1 MILLV
6 TYDARRRGGIERL
19 SLQVRD
25 ALREAGH
32 PCRLLATRRLGPG
45 PVGRLAGQAWFL
57 LQLAW
62 WLPRSRLVFSM
73 HALLLRPI
81 LLLAAIPGLRPA
93 RQGRLC
99 WLHGIEVWGA
109 NLPPLLSDLRRCD
122 GLAASSGFSS
132 DQVRPL
138 LGEQPPIAVIHPC
151 AEDLPAEP
159 AGDSLLGTQA
169 AGPVTAASPPS
180 SPSASFAP
188 TQAPGSAPPPGM
200 RLLTVA
206 RMVRQERYKGHEL
219 ILEALALLRQGGLLD
234 PGLRWRVVGSGDDR
248 SRLQESARA
257 LGLEGQIDWLGG
269 LSDRELQREYRDCS
283 LVLMPSAFA
292 LLPDGTAQ
300 GEGFGITYLEAALA
314 GRASIAAD
322 RGGQTDLIID
332 SQTGWLVPPRPQSLA
347 DLLERLQ
354 RDPEEVWACG
364 ARARHHAETSFSP
377 GVQRQRLARLVA
389 PWMGPGAM
397 QRSLDAAER
406 G

>member
-6 TYDARRRGGIERL
+6 TYDVRRRGGIERL

-25 ALREAGH
+25 ALRQAGH

-122 GLAASSGFSS
+122 GLAASSGFSC

-169 AGPVTAASPPS
+169 AGL
-180 SPSASFAP
+180 
-188 TQAPGSAPPPGM
+188 APPPGM

-248 SRLQESARA
+248 SRLQERARA

-377 GVQRQRLARLVA
+377 GVQRHRLARLVA

-397 QRSLDAAER
+397 QGSLDAAQLS
-406 G
+406 

>member
-6 TYDARRRGGIERL
+6 TYDTRRRGGIERL

-25 ALREAGH
+25 ALRQAGH

-57 LQLAW
+57 LKLAW

-122 GLAASSGFSS
+122 GLAASSGFSC

-151 AEDLPAEP
+151 AEDFPAEP

-169 AGPVTAASPPS
+169 AGL
-180 SPSASFAP
+180 
-188 TQAPGSAPPPGM
+188 APPPGM

-248 SRLQESARA
+248 FRLQERARA

-397 QRSLDAAER
+397 QGSLDPAQR

>member
-1 MILLV
+1 VILLI

-25 ALREAGH
+25 ALRQAGH

-122 GLAASSGFSS
+122 GLAASSGFSC

-169 AGPVTAASPPS
+169 SGL
-180 SPSASFAP
+180 
-188 TQAPGSAPPPGM
+188 APPPGM

-248 SRLQESARA
+248 SRLQERARA

-377 GVQRQRLARLVA
+377 AVQRQRLARLVA

-397 QRSLDAAER
+397 QGSLDPAGR

>member
-1 MILLV
+1 VILLV
-6 TYDARRRGGIERL
+6 TYDVRRRGGIERL

-25 ALREAGH
+25 ALRQAGH

-62 WLPRSRLVFSM
+62 WLPRSQLVFSM

-81 LLLAAIPGLRPA
+81 RLLAAIPGLRPA
-93 RQGRLC
+93 RQGLLC

-109 NLPPLLSDLRRCD
+109 NLPPLLSVLHRCD
-122 GLAASSGFSS
+122 GLAASSGFSA

-151 AEDLPAEP
+151 AEDVPAEP
-159 AGDSLLGTQA
+159 AGDSLQGA
-169 AGPVTAASPPS
+169 E
-180 SPSASFAP
+180 
-188 TQAPGSAPPPGM
+188 APPPGL

-206 RMVRQERYKGHEL
+206 RRVRQERYKGHEL
-219 ILEALALLRQGGLLD
+219 ILEALALLRQRGGLD

-248 SRLQESARA
+248 FRLQERARA

-269 LSDRELQREYRDCS
+269 LGDRELQREYRDCS

-292 LLPDGTAQ
+292 LLRDGTAQ

-332 SQTGWLVPPRPQSLA
+332 GQTGWLVPPRPQPLA
-347 DLLERLQ
+347 NLLARLQ
-354 RDPEEVWACG
+354 RDPEAVRACG
-364 ARARHHAETSFSP
+364 ARAHRHAETSFSP
-377 GVQRQRLARLVA
+377 AVQRQRLARLVA
-389 PWMGPGAM
+389 PWMGSGAM
-397 QRSLDAAER
+397 QGSLDPAER

>member
-1 MILLV
+1 VILLV
-6 TYDARRRGGIERL
+6 TYDTRRRGGIERL

-25 ALREAGH
+25 ALRQAGH

-57 LQLAW
+57 LKLAW

-122 GLAASSGFSS
+122 GLAASSGFSC

-169 AGPVTAASPPS
+169 AGL
-180 SPSASFAP
+180 
-188 TQAPGSAPPPGM
+188 APPPGM

-248 SRLQESARA
+248 SRLQERARA

-397 QRSLDAAER
+397 QGSLDPAQR

>member
-1 MILLV
+1 VILLV
-6 TYDARRRGGIERL
+6 TYDTRRRGGIERL

-25 ALREAGH
+25 ALRQAGH

-122 GLAASSGFSS
+122 GLAASSGFSC

-151 AEDLPAEP
+151 AEDFPAEP

-169 AGPVTAASPPS
+169 AGL
-180 SPSASFAP
+180 
-188 TQAPGSAPPPGM
+188 APPPGM

-248 SRLQESARA
+248 FRLQERARA

-397 QRSLDAAER
+397 QGSLDPAQR

>member
-6 TYDARRRGGIERL
+6 TYDVRRRGGIERL

-25 ALREAGH
+25 ALLQVGH
-32 PCRLLATRRLGPG
+32 PCHLLATRRLGPG

-57 LQLAW
+57 LQLTW

-122 GLAASSGFSS
+122 GLAASSGFSC

-169 AGPVTAASPPS
+169 SGL
-180 SPSASFAP
+180 
-188 TQAPGSAPPPGM
+188 APPPGM

-248 SRLQESARA
+248 SRLQERARA
-257 LGLEGQIDWLGG
+257 LGLDGQIDWLGG

-292 LLPDGTAQ
+292 LLRDGTAQ

-377 GVQRQRLARLVA
+377 AVQRQRLARLVA
-389 PWMGPGAM
+389 PWLGPGAM
-397 QRSLDAAER
+397 QGSLDPAGR

>member
-6 TYDARRRGGIERL
+6 TYDVRRRGGIERL

-25 ALREAGH
+25 ALRQAGH

-45 PVGRLAGQAWFL
+45 PAGRLAGQAWFL

-81 LLLAAIPGLRPA
+81 RLLQKLPGLHPRG
-93 RQGRLC
+93 QGLLC

-122 GLAASSGFSS
+122 GLAASSGFSA

-151 AEDLPAEP
+151 TDGVPAEP
-159 AGDSLLGTQA
+159 SA
-169 AGPVTAASPPS
+169 AGL
-180 SPSASFAP
+180 
-188 TQAPGSAPPPGM
+188 APPPGL

-206 RMVRQERYKGHEL
+206 RMVRQERYKGHAL
-219 ILEALALLRQGGLLD
+219 ILEALALLRQRGRLD

-248 SRLQESARA
+248 SRLQEQAAS

-269 LSDRELQREYRDCS
+269 LGDRELQQEYHHCS

-292 LLPDGTAQ
+292 LLADGTAQ

-322 RGGQTDLIID
+322 RGGQTDLILD
-332 SQTGWLVPPRPQSLA
+332 GQTGWLVPPRPQPLA

-354 RDPEEVWACG
+354 RDPEAVRACG
-364 ARARHHAETSFSP
+364 ARARRHAETSFSP
-377 GVQRQRLARLVA
+377 AIQRQRLARLVA

-397 QRSLDAAER
+397 QGSLNPAEH

>member
-6 TYDARRRGGIERL
+6 TYDTRRRGGIERL

-25 ALREAGH
+25 ALRQAGH

-122 GLAASSGFSS
+122 GLAASSGFSC

-151 AEDLPAEP
+151 AEDFPAEP

-169 AGPVTAASPPS
+169 AGL
-180 SPSASFAP
+180 
-188 TQAPGSAPPPGM
+188 APPPGM

-234 PGLRWRVVGSGDDR
+234 PGLRWRVLGSGDDR
-248 SRLQESARA
+248 SRLQERARA

-397 QRSLDAAER
+397 QGSLDPAQR

>member
-1 MILLV
+1 VILLV
-6 TYDARRRGGIERL
+6 TYDTRRRGGIERL

-25 ALREAGH
+25 ALRQAGH

-122 GLAASSGFSS
+122 GLAASSGFSC

-169 AGPVTAASPPS
+169 AGL
-180 SPSASFAP
+180 
-188 TQAPGSAPPPGM
+188 APPPGM

-248 SRLQESARA
+248 FRLQERARA

-397 QRSLDAAER
+397 QGSLDPAQR

>member
-6 TYDARRRGGIERL
+6 TYDTRRRGGIERL

-25 ALREAGH
+25 ALRQAGH

-122 GLAASSGFSS
+122 GLAASSGFSC

-169 AGPVTAASPPS
+169 AGL
-180 SPSASFAP
+180 
-188 TQAPGSAPPPGM
+188 APPPGM

-248 SRLQESARA
+248 SRLQERARA

-397 QRSLDAAER
+397 QGSLDPAQR

>member
-6 TYDARRRGGIERL
+6 TYDVRRRGGIERL

-25 ALREAGH
+25 ALLQVGH
-32 PCRLLATRRLGPG
+32 PCHLLATRRLGPG

-122 GLAASSGFSS
+122 GLAASSGFSC

-169 AGPVTAASPPS
+169 AGL
-180 SPSASFAP
+180 
-188 TQAPGSAPPPGM
+188 APPPGM

-248 SRLQESARA
+248 SRLQERARA

-397 QRSLDAAER
+397 QGSLDPAQR

>member
-1 MILLV
+1 VILLV
-6 TYDARRRGGIERL
+6 TYDTRRRGGIERL

-25 ALREAGH
+25 ALRQAGH

-122 GLAASSGFSS
+122 GLAASSGFSC

-169 AGPVTAASPPS
+169 AGL
-180 SPSASFAP
+180 
-188 TQAPGSAPPPGM
+188 APPPGM

-248 SRLQESARA
+248 SRLQERARA

-377 GVQRQRLARLVA
+377 CVQRQRLARLVA

-397 QRSLDAAER
+397 QGSLDAAQLS
-406 G
+406 

>member
-6 TYDARRRGGIERL
+6 TYDVRRRGGIERL

-25 ALREAGH
+25 ALRQAGH

-122 GLAASSGFSS
+122 GLAASSGFSC

-169 AGPVTAASPPS
+169 AGL
-180 SPSASFAP
+180 
-188 TQAPGSAPPPGM
+188 APPPGM

-248 SRLQESARA
+248 SRLQERARA

-397 QRSLDAAER
+397 QGSLDPAQR

>member
-6 TYDARRRGGIERL
+6 TYDTRRRGGIERL

-25 ALREAGH
+25 ALRQAGH

-57 LQLAW
+57 LKLAW

-122 GLAASSGFSS
+122 GLAASSGFSC

-169 AGPVTAASPPS
+169 AGL
-180 SPSASFAP
+180 
-188 TQAPGSAPPPGM
+188 APPPGM

-248 SRLQESARA
+248 CRLQERARA

-397 QRSLDAAER
+397 QGSLDPAQR

>member
-6 TYDARRRGGIERL
+6 TYDVRRRGGIERL

-25 ALREAGH
+25 ALLQVGH
-32 PCRLLATRRLGPG
+32 PCHLLATRRLGPG

-81 LLLAAIPGLRPA
+81 RLLQDLPGLHPRG
-93 RQGRLC
+93 QGLLC

-109 NLPPLLSDLRRCD
+109 NLPPLLSDLHRCD
-122 GLAASSGFSS
+122 GLAASSGFSC

-151 AEDLPAEP
+151 AEDVPAEP
-159 AGDSLLGTQA
+159 AGDSLPGAQA
-169 AGPVTAASPPS
+169 AGL
-180 SPSASFAP
+180 
-188 TQAPGSAPPPGM
+188 APPPGL

-248 SRLQESARA
+248 FRLQDRARA

-269 LSDRELQREYRDCS
+269 LGDRELQREYRDCS

-292 LLPDGTAQ
+292 LLRDGTAQ

-332 SQTGWLVPPRPQSLA
+332 SQTGWLVPPRPQPLA
-347 DLLERLQ
+347 DLLARLQ
-354 RDPEEVWACG
+354 RDPEAVRACG
-364 ARARHHAETSFSP
+364 ARARRHAETSFSP
-377 GVQRQRLARLVA
+377 AVQRQRLARLMA
-389 PWMGPGAM
+389 PWLGPGAM
-397 QRSLDAAER
+397 QGSLDPAER

>member
-1 MILLV
+1 VILLV
-6 TYDARRRGGIERL
+6 TYDVRRRGGIERL

-25 ALREAGH
+25 ALRQAGH

-122 GLAASSGFSS
+122 GLAASSGFSC

-169 AGPVTAASPPS
+169 AGL
-180 SPSASFAP
+180 
-188 TQAPGSAPPPGM
+188 APPPGM

-248 SRLQESARA
+248 FRLQERARA

-397 QRSLDAAER
+397 QGSLDPAQR

>member
-1 MILLV
+1 VILLV
-6 TYDARRRGGIERL
+6 TYDTRRRGGIERL

-25 ALREAGH
+25 ALRQAGH

-122 GLAASSGFSS
+122 GLAASSGFSC

-169 AGPVTAASPPS
+169 AGL
-180 SPSASFAP
+180 
-188 TQAPGSAPPPGM
+188 APPPGM

-248 SRLQESARA
+248 FRLQERARA

-332 SQTGWLVPPRPQSLA
+332 SQTGWLVPPQPQSLA

-397 QRSLDAAER
+397 QGSLDPAQR

>member
-6 TYDARRRGGIERL
+6 TYDTRRRGGIERL

-25 ALREAGH
+25 ALRQAGH

-122 GLAASSGFSS
+122 GLAASSGFSC

-151 AEDLPAEP
+151 AEDFPAEP

-169 AGPVTAASPPS
+169 AGL
-180 SPSASFAP
+180 
-188 TQAPGSAPPPGM
+188 APPPGM

-248 SRLQESARA
+248 SRLQERARA

-397 QRSLDAAER
+397 QGSLDPAQR

>member
-1 MILLV
+1 VILLV
-6 TYDARRRGGIERL
+6 TYDTRRRGGIERL

-25 ALREAGH
+25 ALRQAGH

-57 LQLAW
+57 LKLAW

-122 GLAASSGFSS
+122 GLAASSGFSC

-169 AGPVTAASPPS
+169 AGL
-180 SPSASFAP
+180 
-188 TQAPGSAPPPGM
+188 APPPGM

-248 SRLQESARA
+248 CRLQERARA

-397 QRSLDAAER
+397 QGSLDPAQR

>member
-1 MILLV
+1 VILLV
-6 TYDARRRGGIERL
+6 TYDVRRRGGIERL

-25 ALREAGH
+25 ALRQVGH

-62 WLPRSRLVFSM
+62 WLPRSQLVFSM

-81 LLLAAIPGLRPA
+81 RLLAAIPGLRPV

-109 NLPPLLSDLRRCD
+109 NLPPLLSDLHRCD
-122 GLAASSGFSS
+122 GLAASSGFSR
-132 DQVRPL
+132 DQVLPL

-151 AEDLPAEP
+151 AEDLPAEQ
-159 AGDSLLGTQA
+159 AGDSLLGAQA
-169 AGPVTAASPPS
+169 AVPVTAASPAS
-180 SPSASFAP
+180 SARASFAP
-188 TQAPGSAPPPGM
+188 TPATGSAPPPGL

-248 SRLQESARA
+248 PRLQERARA
-257 LGLEGQIDWLGG
+257 LGLESQIDWLGG
-269 LSDRELQREYRDCS
+269 LGDGELQREYRLCS
-283 LVLMPSAFA
+283 LVVMPSAYG
-292 LLPDGTAQ
+292 LLSDGTAQ

-332 SQTGWLVPPRPQSLA
+332 SQTGWLVPPRPQPLA

-364 ARARHHAETSFSP
+364 ARARRHAETSFSP
-377 GVQRQRLARLVA
+377 AVQRQRLARLVA

-397 QRSLDAAER
+397 QGSSDPA
-406 G
+406 GSG

>member
-1 MILLV
+1 VILLV
-6 TYDARRRGGIERL
+6 TYDTRRRGGIERL

-25 ALREAGH
+25 ALRQAGH

-57 LQLAW
+57 LKLAW

-122 GLAASSGFSS
+122 GLAASSGFSC

-169 AGPVTAASPPS
+169 AGL
-180 SPSASFAP
+180 
-188 TQAPGSAPPPGM
+188 APPPGM

-248 SRLQESARA
+248 CRLQERARA

-314 GRASIAAD
+314 GRAAIAAD

-397 QRSLDAAER
+397 QGSLDPAQR

>member
-1 MILLV
+1 MC
-6 TYDARRRGGIERL
+6 YAWHGHGARCE
-19 SLQVRD
+19 
-25 ALREAGH
+25 
-32 PCRLLATRRLGPG
+32 
-45 PVGRLAGQAWFL
+45 F
-57 LQLAW
+57 
-62 WLPRSRLVFSM
+62 
-73 HALLLRPI
+73 
-81 LLLAAIPGLRPA
+81 
-93 RQGRLC
+93 
-99 WLHGIEVWGA
+99 
-109 NLPPLLSDLRRCD
+109 
-122 GLAASSGFSS
+122 
-132 DQVRPL
+132 
-138 LGEQPPIAVIHPC
+138 
-151 AEDLPAEP
+151 
-159 AGDSLLGTQA
+159 
-169 AGPVTAASPPS
+169 
-180 SPSASFAP
+180 
-188 TQAPGSAPPPGM
+188 
-200 RLLTVA
+200 TVA

-248 SRLQESARA
+248 SRLQERTRA

-397 QRSLDAAER
+397 QGSLDPAQR

>member
-1 MILLV
+1 VILLV
-6 TYDARRRGGIERL
+6 TYDTRRRGGIERL

-25 ALREAGH
+25 ALRQAGH

-122 GLAASSGFSS
+122 GLAASSGFSC

-169 AGPVTAASPPS
+169 AGL
-180 SPSASFAP
+180 
-188 TQAPGSAPPPGM
+188 APPPGM

-248 SRLQESARA
+248 SRLQERARA

-397 QRSLDAAER
+397 QGSLDPAQR

>member
-1 MILLV
+1 VILLV

-57 LQLAW
+57 LQLTW

-122 GLAASSGFSS
+122 GLAASSGFSC

-389 PWMGPGAM
+389 PWMGPGAT

>member
-1 MILLV
+1 VILLV
-6 TYDARRRGGIERL
+6 TYDVRRRGGIERL

-25 ALREAGH
+25 ALRQVGH
-32 PCRLLATRRLGPG
+32 PCHLLATRRLGPG

-62 WLPRSRLVFSM
+62 WLPRSQLVFSM

-81 LLLAAIPGLRPA
+81 RLLRDLPGLDPRG
-93 RQGRLC
+93 QGLLC

-122 GLAASSGFSS
+122 GLAASSGFSC

-151 AEDLPAEP
+151 AEDVPAEP
-159 AGDSLLGTQA
+159 TADGLVGAQA
-169 AGPVTAASPPS
+169 AGSLTAASSAASARASLVTTPPLG
-180 SPSASFAP
+180 PS
-188 TQAPGSAPPPGM
+188 QQPGL

-248 SRLQESARA
+248 SRLQDRARA

-269 LSDRELQREYRDCS
+269 LGDRELQREYQHCS

-292 LLPDGTAQ
+292 LLRDGTAQ

-332 SQTGWLVPPRPQSLA
+332 GQTGWLVPPRPQPLA

-354 RDPEEVWACG
+354 RHPEEVRACG
-364 ARARHHAETSFSP
+364 DRARCHAETSFSP
-377 GVQRQRLARLVA
+377 AVQRQRLARLVA
-389 PWMGPGAM
+389 PWLGPGAM
-397 QRSLDAAER
+397 QGSLDPAER

>member
-1 MILLV
+1 VILLV
-6 TYDARRRGGIERL
+6 TYDVRRRGGIERL

-25 ALREAGH
+25 ALRQVGH

-62 WLPRSRLVFSM
+62 WLPRSQLVFSM

-81 LLLAAIPGLRPA
+81 RLLAAIPGLRPV

-109 NLPPLLSDLRRCD
+109 NLPPLLSDLHRCD
-122 GLAASSGFSS
+122 GLAASSGFSR
-132 DQVRPL
+132 DQVLPL

-151 AEDLPAEP
+151 AEDLPAEQ

-169 AGPVTAASPPS
+169 AGL
-180 SPSASFAP
+180 
-188 TQAPGSAPPPGM
+188 APPPGL

-248 SRLQESARA
+248 PRLQERARA
-257 LGLEGQIDWLGG
+257 LGLESQIDWLGG
-269 LSDRELQREYRDCS
+269 LGDGELQREYRLCS
-283 LVLMPSAFA
+283 LVVMPSAYG
-292 LLPDGTAQ
+292 LLSDGTAQ

-332 SQTGWLVPPRPQSLA
+332 GQTGWLVPPRPQPLA
-347 DLLERLQ
+347 NLLARLQ
-354 RDPEEVWACG
+354 RDPEAVRACG
-364 ARARHHAETSFSP
+364 ARARRHAETSFSP
-377 GVQRQRLARLVA
+377 AVQRQRLALLVA

-397 QRSLDAAER
+397 QGSLDPAER

>member
-1 MILLV
+1 VILLV
-6 TYDARRRGGIERL
+6 TYDTRRRGGIERL

-25 ALREAGH
+25 ALRQAGH

-122 GLAASSGFSS
+122 GLAASSGFSC

-151 AEDLPAEP
+151 AEDFPAEP

-169 AGPVTAASPPS
+169 AGL
-180 SPSASFAP
+180 
-188 TQAPGSAPPPGM
+188 APPPGM

-248 SRLQESARA
+248 SRLQERARA

-397 QRSLDAAER
+397 QGSLDPAQR

>member
-1 MILLV
+1 MV
-6 TYDARRRGGIERL
+6 TYDTRRRGGIERL

-25 ALREAGH
+25 ALRQAGH

-45 PVGRLAGQAWFL
+45 PVGRLAGQAWFV

-62 WLPRSRLVFSM
+62 WLPRSQLVFSM

-81 LLLAAIPGLRPA
+81 RLLQDLPGLHPRG
-93 RQGRLC
+93 QGLLC
-99 WLHGIEVWGA
+99 WLHGIEVWGT

-122 GLAASSGFSS
+122 GLAASSGFSR

-151 AEDLPAEP
+151 AEDVLAEP
-159 AGDSLLGTQA
+159 TADGLVGAQA
-169 AGPVTAASPPS
+169 AGSLTAASLATADR
-180 SPSASFAP
+180 ASFAP
-188 TQAPGSAPPPGM
+188 TPALGSAPPPGL

-248 SRLQESARA
+248 SRLQERARA

-269 LSDRELQREYRDCS
+269 LGDRELQREYRDCS

-314 GRASIAAD
+314 GRASMAAD

-332 SQTGWLVPPRPQSLA
+332 GQTGWLVPPRSQPLA

-354 RDPEEVWACG
+354 RHPEEVRACG
-364 ARARHHAETSFSP
+364 ARARRHAETSFSP
-377 GVQRQRLARLVA
+377 AVQRQRLARLVA

-397 QRSLDAAER
+397 QGSVGIAGR

>member
-6 TYDARRRGGIERL
+6 TYDTRRRGGIERL

-25 ALREAGH
+25 ALRQAGH

-57 LQLAW
+57 LKLAW

-122 GLAASSGFSS
+122 GLAASSGFSC

-169 AGPVTAASPPS
+169 AGL
-180 SPSASFAP
+180 
-188 TQAPGSAPPPGM
+188 APPPGM

-248 SRLQESARA
+248 FRLQERARA

-397 QRSLDAAER
+397 QGSLDPAQR